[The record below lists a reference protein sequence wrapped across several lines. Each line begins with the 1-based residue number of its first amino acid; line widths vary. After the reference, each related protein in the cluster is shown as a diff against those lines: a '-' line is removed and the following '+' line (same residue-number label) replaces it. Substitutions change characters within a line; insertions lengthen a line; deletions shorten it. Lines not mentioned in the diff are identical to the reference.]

1 MAPASVVVP
10 PLGDDVEA
18 TMSEVLPSADPL
30 DATDFDVV
38 DYLNAQFPSERSI
51 PRLDPFIKDVTLQI
65 ASLDDE
71 ISRAVHAQAEAGAR
85 AARDIADARAAMAE
99 LEGKVGLIRS
109 KAEESEA
116 IVADICK
123 DIKRL
128 DRAKR
133 NLQSTITALKR
144 MHMLTSAVDQLRLA
158 AGDGRYGESATL
170 LEAVGHLLEYFAP
183 YGDVPRIADLNG
195 EVAAIRASLE
205 TEVRGAFEKAS
216 LLSET
221 STLGDAGELDTIR
234 EACLAVDALGG
245 NARDDQVKAFVDRQ
259 LAPYGDLFPR
269 GGDASRLDD
278 AERRF
283 AWIRRVLRSLEQT
296 YGASLPRH
304 WQVERRLVLG
314 FVAATRE
321 MFLEILS
328 SGGEETRAVAV
339 VLKALQKSLV
349 FEKEAQARFDE
360 RGRQVDET
368 AYETW
373 PAGKAVAETAVA
385 GALSGVFDPFMD
397 PYVQLEKSNMDDMM
411 VKVMAEEAVDRD
423 GALPVLSSSVH
434 MFAYVKTS
442 VRRCTALTTGQTFFK
457 LYGAFCEC
465 LRGYAARLSG
475 LVEIEDAGK
484 SPTAAKAETKGARLM
499 REFRGARGS
508 SPEPGAETDGA
519 ASGIIRDC
527 EAACYALNTAEY
539 CAETVGQLG
548 DIVRGKIDAPYA
560 DRVDLEPVADAF
572 HDVIAKAVTR
582 LVASLERALEPALR
596 GFSAIAWGAVEEVDE
611 ESPYVRLLANGVRS
625 VVPVVRG
632 LLGRLYFRN
641 FCDKFVAS
649 FLPTFHD
656 RVRGAKKI
664 SEMGTH
670 QLLLDLHS
678 VKPALLQ
685 LPNARKLPEDGGDDK
700 AGGDDGG
707 APPPPAYVKFV
718 TARLGDVER
727 LLKLV
732 GTPDDML
739 VERFKIMW
747 PDGTADDLAA
757 VMALKDVKKADR
769 DHLMGTFGAAP
780 GAEAAKRAKT
790 PPPAKAAASSSPPPT
805 AGTTMDRLGTK
816 MREGFSKGLF

>member
-1 MAPASVVVP
+1 
-10 PLGDDVEA
+10 
-18 TMSEVLPSADPL
+18 
-30 DATDFDVV
+30 
-38 DYLNAQFPSERSI
+38 
-51 PRLDPFIKDVTLQI
+51 
-65 ASLDDE
+65 
-71 ISRAVHAQAEAGAR
+71 
-85 AARDIADARAAMAE
+85 
-99 LEGKVGLIRS
+99 
-109 KAEESEA
+109 
-116 IVADICK
+116 
-123 DIKRL
+123 
-128 DRAKR
+128 
-133 NLQSTITALKR
+133 
-144 MHMLTSAVDQLRLA
+144 
-158 AGDGRYGESATL
+158 
-170 LEAVGHLLEYFAP
+170 
-183 YGDVPRIADLNG
+183 
-195 EVAAIRASLE
+195 
-205 TEVRGAFEKAS
+205 
-216 LLSET
+216 
-221 STLGDAGELDTIR
+221 
-234 EACLAVDALGG
+234 
-245 NARDDQVKAFVDRQ
+245 
-259 LAPYGDLFPR
+259 
-269 GGDASRLDD
+269 
-278 AERRF
+278 
-283 AWIRRVLRSLEQT
+283 
-296 YGASLPRH
+296 
-304 WQVERRLVLG
+304 
-314 FVAATRE
+314 
-321 MFLEILS
+321 
-328 SGGEETRAVAV
+328 
-339 VLKALQKSLV
+339 
-349 FEKEAQARFDE
+349 
-360 RGRQVDET
+360 
-368 AYETW
+368 
-373 PAGKAVAETAVA
+373 
-385 GALSGVFDPFMD
+385 
-397 PYVQLEKSNMDDMM
+397 MDDMM
-411 VKVMAEEAVDRD
+411 AKVTAEEAVDRD

-475 LVEIEDAGK
+475 LVEIEDAG
-484 SPTAAKAETKGARLM
+484 TGA
-499 REFRGARGS
+499 
-508 SPEPGAETDGA
+508 GAETDGA

-625 VVPVVRG
+625 VVPLVRG

-670 QLLLDLHS
+670 PLLDLHS
-678 VKPALLQ
+678 VKPA
-685 LPNARKLPEDGGDDK
+685 PPAAERKLPEDGGDDK

-816 MREGFSKGLF
+816 MREGFSKGCSNEGGAKSGGGGARTCGGLGWTLGAAGAVAGERLSRS

>member
-234 EACLAVDALGG
+234 EACLVVDALGG
-245 NARDDQVKAFVDRQ
+245 SARDDQVKAFVDRQ

-314 FVAATRE
+314 FVAATRD

-360 RGRQVDET
+360 RGRAVDEH
-368 AYETW
+368 AYESW

-411 VKVMAEEAVDRD
+411 AKVTAEEAVDRD

-625 VVPVVRG
+625 VVPLVRG

-780 GAEAAKRAKT
+780 GAETAKRAKT

>member
-1 MAPASVVVP
+1 M
-10 PLGDDVEA
+10 
-18 TMSEVLPSADPL
+18 
-30 DATDFDVV
+30 
-38 DYLNAQFPSERSI
+38 
-51 PRLDPFIKDVTLQI
+51 
-65 ASLDDE
+65 
-71 ISRAVHAQAEAGAR
+71 
-85 AARDIADARAAMAE
+85 
-99 LEGKVGLIRS
+99 
-109 KAEESEA
+109 
-116 IVADICK
+116 
-123 DIKRL
+123 
-128 DRAKR
+128 
-133 NLQSTITALKR
+133 
-144 MHMLTSAVDQLRLA
+144 
-158 AGDGRYGESATL
+158 
-170 LEAVGHLLEYFAP
+170 
-183 YGDVPRIADLNG
+183 
-195 EVAAIRASLE
+195 
-205 TEVRGAFEKAS
+205 
-216 LLSET
+216 
-221 STLGDAGELDTIR
+221 
-234 EACLAVDALGG
+234 VDALGG

-360 RGRQVDET
+360 RGRQVDEG
-368 AYETW
+368 AYESW

-484 SPTAAKAETKGARLM
+484 APTAAKAETKGARLM

>member
-205 TEVRGAFEKAS
+205 KEVRGAFEKAS

-234 EACLAVDALGG
+234 EACLVVDALGG
-245 NARDDQVKAFVDRQ
+245 AARDDQVKAFVDRQ

-314 FVAATRE
+314 FVAATRD

-360 RGRQVDET
+360 RGRAVDEH
-368 AYETW
+368 AYESW

-411 VKVMAEEAVDRD
+411 AKVTAEEAVDRD

-625 VVPVVRG
+625 VVPLVRG

>member
-234 EACLAVDALGG
+234 EACLVVDALGG
-245 NARDDQVKAFVDRQ
+245 NPRDDQAKAFVDRQ

-360 RGRQVDET
+360 RGRQVDEG
-368 AYETW
+368 AYESW

>member
-1 MAPASVVVP
+1 MVGMDGPLKSVEVP
-10 PLGDDVEA
+10 RLADDVEA
-18 TMSEVLPSADPL
+18 AMGEVLPSQDPL

-38 DYLNAQFPSERSI
+38 DYINSKFPNERSI
-51 PRLDPFIKDVTLQI
+51 PLLEPFIKDVGLQI
-65 ASLDDE
+65 SSLDDE

-85 AARDIADARAAMAE
+85 ASRDIGDARVAMGE
-99 LEGKVGLIRS
+99 LQKKIELIRS

-116 IVADICK
+116 IVRDICK
-123 DIKRL
+123 DIKSL
-128 DRAKR
+128 DTAKK

-144 MHMLTSAVDQLRLA
+144 MHMLHSAIVQLHDA
-158 AGDGRYGESATL
+158 SEGKRYGEAASL
-170 LEAVGHLLEYFAP
+170 LEAVGHLLEYFEP
-183 YGDVPRIADLNG
+183 YGDVPRIADMQADVAGIRRNLEA
-195 EVAAIRASLE
+195 EVLA
-205 TEVRGAFEKAS
+205 AFEHTS

-221 STLGDAGELDTIR
+221 STAAGVELSDFGTIK
-234 EACLAVDALGG
+234 EACLVVDAIGG
-245 NARDDQVKAFVDRQ
+245 APRERQIAAFVDRQ
-259 LAPYGDLFPR
+259 LEPYGDLFPK
-269 GGDASRLDD
+269 GGDYSDLEH

-283 AWIRRVLRSLEQT
+283 AWIRRVLKSLEQK
-296 YGASLPRH
+296 YGDALPRH
-304 WQVERRLVLG
+304 WYVERRLVLG
-314 FVAATRE
+314 FVAATRG

-328 SGGEETRAVAV
+328 SGTDESRSVTT

-360 RGRQVDET
+360 RGRQVDEH
-368 AYETW
+368 AYESW

-625 VVPVVRG
+625 VVPLVRG

-685 LPNARKLPEDGGDDK
+685 LPNARKLPWQKSENRRR
-700 AGGDDGG
+700 
-707 APPPPAYVKFV
+707 
-718 TARLGDVER
+718 RL
-727 LLKLV
+727 
-732 GTPDDML
+732 
-739 VERFKIMW
+739 
-747 PDGTADDLAA
+747 
-757 VMALKDVKKADR
+757 
-769 DHLMGTFGAAP
+769 
-780 GAEAAKRAKT
+780 
-790 PPPAKAAASSSPPPT
+790 
-805 AGTTMDRLGTK
+805 
-816 MREGFSKGLF
+816 

>member
-1 MAPASVVVP
+1 M
-10 PLGDDVEA
+10 
-18 TMSEVLPSADPL
+18 
-30 DATDFDVV
+30 
-38 DYLNAQFPSERSI
+38 
-51 PRLDPFIKDVTLQI
+51 
-65 ASLDDE
+65 
-71 ISRAVHAQAEAGAR
+71 
-85 AARDIADARAAMAE
+85 
-99 LEGKVGLIRS
+99 
-109 KAEESEA
+109 
-116 IVADICK
+116 
-123 DIKRL
+123 
-128 DRAKR
+128 
-133 NLQSTITALKR
+133 
-144 MHMLTSAVDQLRLA
+144 
-158 AGDGRYGESATL
+158 
-170 LEAVGHLLEYFAP
+170 
-183 YGDVPRIADLNG
+183 
-195 EVAAIRASLE
+195 
-205 TEVRGAFEKAS
+205 
-216 LLSET
+216 
-221 STLGDAGELDTIR
+221 
-234 EACLAVDALGG
+234 
-245 NARDDQVKAFVDRQ
+245 
-259 LAPYGDLFPR
+259 
-269 GGDASRLDD
+269 
-278 AERRF
+278 
-283 AWIRRVLRSLEQT
+283 
-296 YGASLPRH
+296 
-304 WQVERRLVLG
+304 
-314 FVAATRE
+314 
-321 MFLEILS
+321 
-328 SGGEETRAVAV
+328 
-339 VLKALQKSLV
+339 
-349 FEKEAQARFDE
+349 
-360 RGRQVDET
+360 
-368 AYETW
+368 
-373 PAGKAVAETAVA
+373 
-385 GALSGVFDPFMD
+385 
-397 PYVQLEKSNMDDMM
+397 
-411 VKVMAEEAVDRD
+411 
-423 GALPVLSSSVH
+423 
-434 MFAYVKTS
+434 
-442 VRRCTALTTGQTFFK
+442 RRCTALTTGQTFFK

-625 VVPVVRG
+625 VVPLVRG

-678 VKPALLQ
+678 VKPALLR